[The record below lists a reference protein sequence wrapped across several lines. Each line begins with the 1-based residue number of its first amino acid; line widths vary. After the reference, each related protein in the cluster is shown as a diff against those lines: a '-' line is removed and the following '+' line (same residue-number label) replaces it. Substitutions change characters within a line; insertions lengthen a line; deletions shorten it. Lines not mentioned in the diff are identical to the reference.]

1 MKGRIGAL
9 LMALLMALYLVLV
22 GQRAVLLIGTGIPI
36 AVALGVA
43 LLVFPL
49 LGAWAL
55 VRELLF
61 GMRTERLVK
70 ILDSEH
76 ALPQDTLPHRP
87 SGRPIRAAADEEFQQ
102 FRADVESQP
111 ESWRAW
117 FRLGLAYDA
126 SGDRHRARSALR
138 KAIALSRATA

>member
-9 LMALLMALYLVLV
+9 LMALLMALYLVLI
-22 GQRAVLLIGTGIPI
+22 GQRAVLLVLTGIPI

-49 LGAWAL
+49 IGAWAL

-61 GMRTERLVK
+61 GVRTERLVR
-70 ILDSEH
+70 ILDEEQ

-87 SGRPIRAAADEEFQQ
+87 SGRPVRSAADEEFQQ
-102 FRADVESQP
+102 FRDEVESAP

-126 SGDRHRARSALR
+126 SGDRRRARAALR

>member
-9 LMALLMALYLVLV
+9 LMALLMVLYLVLV
-22 GQRAVLLIGTGIPI
+22 GQLAVRLIGTAIPI

-49 LGAWAL
+49 IGAWAL

-61 GMRTERLVK
+61 GVRTERLVK

-76 ALPQDTLPHRP
+76 ALPEDLLPHRP
-87 SGRPIRAAADEEFQQ
+87 SGRPIRAAADEEFLQ
-102 FRADVESQP
+102 FRDEVESQP

-126 SGDRHRARSALR
+126 SGDRRRARAALR
-138 KAIALSRATA
+138 RAIALSRTTA

>member
-1 MKGRIGAL
+1 VKGRIGAI
-9 LMALLMALYLVLV
+9 LMAVLMVLYLVLV
-22 GQRAVLLIGTGIPI
+22 GQRAVLLVGTGIPI
-36 AVALGVA
+36 AVGLGVA

-49 LGAWAL
+49 IGAWAL

-61 GMRTERLVK
+61 GVRTEKLVK
-70 ILDSEH
+70 ILDGEH

-87 SGRPIRAAADEEFQQ
+87 SGRPIRAAADEEFLQ
-102 FRADVESQP
+102 FRAEVESQP

-126 SGDRHRARSALR
+126 SGDRRRARAALR
-138 KAIALSRATA
+138 KAIALSRATS

>member
-1 MKGRIGAL
+1 
-9 LMALLMALYLVLV
+9 MALLMVLYLVLV
-22 GQRAVLLIGTGIPI
+22 GQRAVLLIGTAIPI
-36 AVALGVA
+36 AVGLGVA

-49 LGAWAL
+49 IGAWAL

-61 GMRTERLVK
+61 GVRTERLVK
-70 ILDSEH
+70 ILDEEH

-87 SGRPIRAAADEEFQQ
+87 SGRPVRAAADEEFQQ
-102 FRADVESQP
+102 FRDEVESQP

-126 SGDRHRARSALR
+126 SGDRRRARSALR